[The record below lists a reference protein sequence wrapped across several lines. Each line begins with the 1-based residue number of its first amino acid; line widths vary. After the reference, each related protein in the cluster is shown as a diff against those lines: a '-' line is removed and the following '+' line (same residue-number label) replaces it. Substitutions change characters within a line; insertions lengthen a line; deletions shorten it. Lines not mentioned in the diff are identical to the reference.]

1 MAPDTCRGQTGWT
14 ASSSKLWLLKISC
27 RIIWLLLMKRV
38 DLSSLTDVTGYVDQL
53 QGLWESVSEL
63 VVISEEAK

>member
-1 MAPDTCRGQTGWT
+1 
-14 ASSSKLWLLKISC
+14 
-27 RIIWLLLMKRV
+27 MKRV